1 MYRFDNL
8 DENGPSPQKHK
19 LPQLIQYKIDNL
31 DDSIT
36 NREIEFIILEFL
48 ITKYP
53 GPIGF
58 WRTLYQMVYE

>member
-1 MYRFDNL
+1 M
-8 DENGPSPQKHK
+8 
-19 LPQLIQYKIDNL
+19 DNL
-31 DDSIT
+31 DDSVT

-48 ITKYP
+48 IIKYP